1 MKVYFVKKSIPDGL
15 AFGIGCGLV
24 LMVAILL
31 RLPTLAS
38 RSLWLDE
45 TYSAWFSALSIAEL
59 WTKVPLYETHPPM
72 FYSLLKGWRL
82 VFGASEAGLRSLSL
96 VASALTVLLVACT
109 GRLLRLSKNTDPIF
123 FLAALFLAFNAGS
136 VEYAQQARPYAIETL
151 AAYITIISSIGLIT
165 NLIIRDPANRPVNTK
180 ACFTPLVLAGALT
193 MWSHNTGMFILF
205 GIWSGMIT
213 VILLFS
219 GENTFKKLKIVA
231 YAGILVIILWMP
243 FFPMF
248 LRQNAGMS
256 SMTYWIT
263 FHMGDIWKAAELV
276 SGGRRSIMILAVFGA
291 IGIYGLW
298 RWNRAVALH
307 IVTLLLL
314 PFLVSVIYS
323 MAIKPLFV
331 PRLFVWMTPVMM
343 VLVATG
349 LATAISNSGVRSII
363 AIGILGLSFTYVLN
377 YYNRETENWRGL
389 IESIAKDTR
398 DGDIIIALPNEINMP
413 LAYYGAGKKL
423 PQVLYLPGPFPALA
437 LTRSYVGNL
446 GAPVFDKDDLRL
458 IAEAEKNNNRI
469 ILFLRHPEVY
479 DQAGLVDTHLSMSR
493 KVTKVS
499 RSLSVS
505 VSTYE
510 H

>member
-1 MKVYFVKKSIPDGL
+1 MKVYFAKKSIPDGL

-123 FLAALFLAFNAGS
+123 LLAALLLAFNAGS

-165 NLIIRDPANRPVNTK
+165 NLIISDPANRPVNTK
-180 ACFTPLVLAGALT
+180 AWFTPLVLAGALT

-213 VILLFS
+213 AIFLFS

-256 SMTYWIT
+256 SMTYWMT
-263 FHMGDIWKAAELV
+263 FHMGDIWKAAELI
-276 SGGRRSIMILAVFGA
+276 SGGRRSIMIVAVFGA

-298 RWNRAVALH
+298 RWNRALALH

-343 VLVATG
+343 VLVAVG
-349 LATAISNSGVRSII
+349 LTTAIRNSMLRSVI
-363 AIGILGLSFTYVLN
+363 AIMVLGTSFTYLLN
-377 YYNRETENWRGL
+377 YYNKETENWRDL
-389 IESIAKDTR
+389 IETISKETA
-398 DGDIIIALPNEINMP
+398 DGDVIIALPNEINMP
-413 LAYYGAGKKL
+413 IAYYSAGKPFPK
-423 PQVLYLPGPFPALA
+423 VLYLPGPFPALG
-437 LTRSYVGNL
+437 LKRSYVGNL
-446 GAPVFDKDDLRL
+446 GAPVLDKDDLEP
-458 IAEAEKNNNRI
+458 IAEAEKNNKRI
-469 ILFLRHPEVY
+469 ILFERRPELY
-479 DQAGLVDTHLSMSR
+479 DPSELMQTHLLTSR
-493 KVTKVS
+493 KITKTL
-499 RSLSVS
+499 RSLSIS
-505 VSTYE
+505 VSIYE